1 MTTPSARRDFVQVLV
16 RRGISQRKAL
26 SALGLSRRIASYAPR
41 QPAKDQVLAERLLA
55 ASPKVPRFGY
65 RRMAAWLKQRL
76 PKGAVVLVSPAR
88 RAQQT
93 AQALIRKYETS
104 DAVGSTTTPEAV
116 LAAAGWPDG
125 KATVIVVGHQPTL
138 GAVAALA
145 LTGRAMP
152 WSVKKGALWWLERRE
167 RDAATVLRAVISPD
181 LL

>member
-1 MTTPSARRDFVQVLV
+1 MELILWRHAEAEDGMPGTERELT
-16 RRGISQRKAL
+16 
-26 SALGLSRRIASYAPR
+26 
-41 QPAKDQVLAERLLA
+41 AKGVKQAE
-55 ASPKVPRFGY
+55 
-65 RRMAAWLKQRL
+65 RMAAWLKQRL

-93 AQALIRKYETS
+93 AQALIRKFETS

-116 LAAAGWPDG
+116 LAAAGWPDR